1 MSIAPSPTLPTA
13 FNRLALSNLAA
24 QSAEQIGLAAA
35 PLIAVVA
42 LGAGAGAT
50 GLLQAVLTLPFLLLS
65 FPAGV
70 LADRGSRR
78 RLMAGAEAVRALAF
92 LAIPVLAA
100 FGLLSLPMLAMLGF
114 LGATGTVAYSVAAP
128 ALIPALVPR
137 ADLARA
143 NGRIELA
150 RSLAAAAGPALAGLL
165 VAWAGGDVAF
175 ALAAGLSVAA
185 VMLLAGLVE
194 PARPALPPRRFR
206 ADIAEG
212 ARFVFGHTLLR
223 PILLTAVF
231 FNTAFFVLHGV
242 YVPYAVRDLGLSAGA
257 VGATLACY
265 GIGMVV
271 GALAAPRL
279 ARALP
284 FGTVV
289 AIGPI
294 CGVLA
299 AVTMALTI
307 WVPDPTLAAAAFFL
321 FGAGPLV
328 WTISTTTLRQTVTP
342 EAMIGRTSAV
352 LMTATFGARPIG
364 AAIGAGVG
372 AALGAPA
379 AILVALICFAV
390 QAAIIL
396 ASPVPR
402 LARLPD
408 GPAPVRA

>member
-1 MSIAPSPTLPTA
+1 MS
-13 FNRLALSNLAA
+13 
-24 QSAEQIGLAAA
+24 SATTIFGGTR
-35 PLIAVVA
+35 P
-42 LGAGAGAT
+42 AGAGAT
-50 GLLQAVLTLPFLLLS
+50 GLLQAVMTLPFLPPS

-78 RLMAGAEAVRALAF
+78 GLMALAEALRA
-92 LAIPVLAA
+92 
-100 FGLLSLPMLAMLGF
+100 LGF
-114 LGATGTVAYSVAAP
+114 LGAAGTVAYSVAAP

-165 VAWAGGDVAF
+165 VA
-175 ALAAGLSVAA
+175 A
-185 VMLLAGLVE
+185 VVLLAGLAE

-206 ADIAEG
+206 TDIGEG

-242 YVPYAVRDLGLSAGA
+242 YVPCAVHDLGLSADA
-257 VGATLACY
+257 VGVTLACY
-265 GIGMVV
+265 GIGMVM

-279 ARALP
+279 LRRLP
-284 FGTVV
+284 FGTVI
-289 AIGPI
+289 AIGPL
-294 CGVLA
+294 CGLA
-299 AVTMALTI
+299 AAIAMALTI
-307 WVPDPTLAAAAFFL
+307 WLPGPVLAAISFFL
-321 FGAGPLV
+321 LGSGPLV

-342 EAMIGRTSAV
+342 EAMISRTSVV

-364 AAIGAGVG
+364 AAIGAAVG

-379 AILVALICFAV
+379 RGAGAGQGLSGLVR
-390 QAAIIL
+390 
-396 ASPVPR
+396 PTK
-402 LARLPD
+402 
-408 GPAPVRA
+408 